1 MSVSQLTARMVVPA
15 FREKKK
21 LGDDTFHFF
30 KLNILSIKKKKAQ
43 KLLRQETQIIETF
56 WAETLSL
63 AYSVTQGST
72 SKARTSGGRKLLV
85 PVQL

>member
-1 MSVSQLTARMVVPA
+1 MTPFIFQV
-15 FREKKK
+15 K
-21 LGDDTFHFF
+21 HFVY
-30 KLNILSIKKKKAQ
+30 KKKKAQ